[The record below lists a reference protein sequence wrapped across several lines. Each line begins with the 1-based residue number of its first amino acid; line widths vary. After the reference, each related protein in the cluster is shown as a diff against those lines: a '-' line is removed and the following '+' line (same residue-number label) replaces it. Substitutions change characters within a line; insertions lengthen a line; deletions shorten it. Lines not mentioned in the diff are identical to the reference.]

1 MTLRTTTTN
10 VTFARPFH
18 LDGFSEAFPAGE
30 YSIETNDEM
39 LPDVSFRAYRRVA
52 TSIRQATSASLPPMV
67 STAVTDPLDLA
78 AALMSDR
85 TAGPEIPANKPP
97 KMVPYGY
104 FPDTHNQ
111 P

>member
-1 MTLRTTTTN
+1 MTLRMTTTN
-10 VTFARPFH
+10 VTFKRPFH

-39 LPDVSFRAYRRVA
+39 LPDGSLSAYRRVA
-52 TSIRQATSASLPPMV
+52 TSIRRVTSASQPPVV
-67 STAVTDPLDLA
+67 STTVSDPLDLA

-85 TAGPEIPANKPP
+85 TAGPEIPANKAP
-97 KMVPYGY
+97 KMVPYGC
-104 FPDTHNQ
+104 FPGTHNQ